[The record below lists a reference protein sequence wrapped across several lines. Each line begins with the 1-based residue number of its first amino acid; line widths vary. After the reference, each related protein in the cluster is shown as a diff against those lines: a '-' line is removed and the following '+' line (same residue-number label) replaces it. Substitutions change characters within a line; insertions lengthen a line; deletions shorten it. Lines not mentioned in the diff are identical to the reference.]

1 MRRIILT
8 FAVFLGTMCAI
19 SAAVKADQL
28 AYYDAR
34 EFPIL
39 GTVCADG
46 EHPFWRLPDSLAS
59 VSRPELFALG
69 KNSAG
74 IAVRFATDATAIG
87 ATWKS
92 LNKFNMNHMTPTGIR
107 GLDLYVMLPDSTW
120 TTVGSARPMQNAH
133 ATRTVIMQNM
143 RKEMREYMLYLSLY
157 DGVDS
162 LYIGVDST
170 ATISQPWLDLP
181 SRVKPIV
188 MYGTSVLQGGCAN
201 RPGMVHTSILG
212 RMLNREVYNFGF
224 SGNAKLD
231 YEIAELMA
239 TIDAGVYVIDALPN
253 LKTPE
258 IKERMERFFQII
270 RSRRPETPVIFVES
284 VIFPITRHDQ
294 ETLETISEKNRTLA
308 QIFARLNANGEKNI
322 YYFKGDDILGDCW
335 EGTVDNYHLTDLGFS
350 TFARN
355 FYPLLRD
362 VLEHGK

>member
-1 MRRIILT
+1 MKR
-8 FAVFLGTMCAI
+8 FFLSLAML
-19 SAAVKADQL
+19 AAVAAMASAGVKASDL
-28 AYYDAR
+28 VYHDAS
-34 EFPIL
+34 EYPIL
-39 GTVCADG
+39 GTVCANSD
-46 EHPFWRLPDSLAS
+46 HPFWRIPDSLET
-59 VSRPELFALG
+59 RCRTDLFALG

-74 IAVRFATDATAIG
+74 IAVRFATDATTIG
-87 ATWKS
+87 ASWRS
-92 LNKFNMNHMTPTGIR
+92 LNKFNMNHMTATGIR
-107 GLDLYVMLPDSTW
+107 GLDLYVMQPDSTW
-120 TTVGSARPMQNAH
+120 TTVSSIRPLFNSHSTKALAM
-133 ATRTVIMQNM
+133 TNM

-162 LYIGVDST
+162 LYIGVDSA
-170 ATISQPWLDLP
+170 ATLCQPWLDLP
-181 SRVKPIV
+181 SRVKPVV

-239 TIDAGVYVIDALPN
+239 TIDAGVFVIDALPN

-258 IKERMERFFQII
+258 IKERMEHFFRII
-270 RSRRPETPVIFVES
+270 RNRRPDTPVIFVES
-284 VIFPITRHDQ
+284 VIFPIMRHDQ

-308 QIFARLNANGEKNI
+308 QIFESLKANGEKNI
-322 YYFKGDDILGDCW
+322 YYFKGENILGDCV
-335 EGTVDNYHLTDLGFS
+335 EGTVDNYHLTDLGFT

-362 VLEHGK
+362 VLSK

>member
-1 MRRIILT
+1 MRRIVLSIALLS
-8 FAVFLGTMCAI
+8 VIAI
-19 SAAVKADQL
+19 GASAAVKATDL
-28 AYYDAR
+28 VYYDAR

-39 GTVCADG
+39 GSVCTDSD
-46 EHPFWRLPDSLAS
+46 HPFWRLPDSLES
-59 VSRPELFALG
+59 KSRPELFALG

-87 ATWKS
+87 ASWKS

-120 TTVGSARPMQNAH
+120 TTVGSARPLQNAH
-133 ATRTVIMQNM
+133 STRTLIMQNM
-143 RKEMREYMLYLSLY
+143 RKEMRDYMLYLSLY

-170 ATISQPWLDLP
+170 ATICQPWFDLP
-181 SRVKPIV
+181 SRVKPVV

-258 IKERMERFFQII
+258 IKERMEKFFRII
-270 RSRRPETPVIFVES
+270 RDRRPATPVIFVES
-284 VIFPITRHDQ
+284 VIFPIMRHDQ
-294 ETLETISEKNRTLA
+294 ETYETISEKNRTLA
-308 QIFARLNANGEKNI
+308 EIFARLKASGEKNI
-322 YYFKGDDILGDCW
+322 YYFKGEDILGDCY
-335 EGTVDNYHLTDLGFS
+335 EGTVDNYHLTDLGFT

-355 FYPLLRD
+355 FYPLLKD
-362 VLEHGK
+362 ILKE